1 MNPQNDKIIWLERLA
16 KGDHNAF
23 RSLFDNY
30 FSPLLFF
37 AESYV
42 KNEEIAR
49 DIVQDLFLKLTDHKE
64 IFSSVTNL
72 KSYLYTTV
80 KNSCIKQL
88 KHVEVRNRYS
98 LNILSTHDEEEKF
111 WIKVLEEETFR
122 ILYQSIEKLPPQT
135 KAVYHLSMKGL
146 KNQEIADKLGV
157 SLETVKTHKQIGKK
171 YLQKYMKDL
180 FYILSIF
187 KI

>member
-1 MNPQNDKIIWLERLA
+1 MIKSFGLKDWLKVIIMPSDRFLITTFPLFSSSQNLM
-16 KGDHNAF
+16 F
-23 RSLFDNY
+23 
-30 FSPLLFF
+30 
-37 AESYV
+37 

>member
-1 MNPQNDKIIWLERLA
+1 MNLHDDKNIWLERLA
-16 KGDHNAF
+16 KGDHDAF
-23 RSLFDNY
+23 RSLFENY
-30 FSPLLFF
+30 YPSLMFF

-42 KNEEIAR
+42 RDREKDK
-49 DIVQDLFLKLTDHKE
+49 DIVQDIFLRLTDHRE
-64 IFSSVTNL
+64 IFNSITNL

-88 KHVEVRNRYS
+88 KHQVVRNRYS
-98 LNILSTHDEEEKF
+98 SNILATSLHEERF
-111 WIKVLEEETFR
+111 WIKVLEEETYR

-135 KAVYHLSMKGL
+135 RAVYQLSMNGL

-157 SLETVKTHKQIGKK
+157 SIETVKTHKQIGKK
-171 YLQKYMKDL
+171 YLQKYMKELL
-180 FYILSIF
+180 FILSIF

>member
-1 MNPQNDKIIWLERLA
+1 MNPHDDKNIWLERLA
-16 KGDHNAF
+16 KGDHDAF
-23 RSLFDNY
+23 RSLFENY

-42 KNEEIAR
+42 KSEETAR

-88 KHVEVRNRYS
+88 EHQAVRNRYS
-98 LNILSTHDEEEKF
+98 SNILTTYQDEERF
-111 WIKVLEEETFR
+111 WIKVLEEETYR

-135 KAVYHLSMKGL
+135 RAVYQLSMNGL
-146 KNQEIADKLGV
+146 KNQEIADKLEI

-180 FYILSIF
+180 FFILSIF